1 MLTAVYI
8 RIRIIFQVINDF
20 YLKLFVFFL
29 AIYFCTGNADDLKSI
44 LKGYLGFVS
53 EHLPITDTGN
63 IKQNYFRKSYK
74 MLHLMEQGGP
84 AAETCKWIEC
94 PSLTDVLFQQGRS
107 LSHTPGNSKLLE
119 LITSLITGESKNKRS
134 SILQI
139 ISKIKLNN
147 GVFLTHNEKGW
158 WDEID
163 DFEAYKRIDYIFIN
177 QGRPARRKNARHN
190 FIS

>member
-1 MLTAVYI
+1 
-8 RIRIIFQVINDF
+8 
-20 YLKLFVFFL
+20 
-29 AIYFCTGNADDLKSI
+29 
-44 LKGYLGFVS
+44 
-53 EHLPITDTGN
+53 
-63 IKQNYFRKSYK
+63 
-74 MLHLMEQGGP
+74 MEQGGRP